1 MQNGQAISG
10 LVERMVQDNI
20 AAQAALLPTVQGRLY
35 DADVQIFDTYSL
47 FSELLDDPV
56 PTFGAKYNVESW
68 CHYCLT
74 GECHLCPQ
82 PDEYMF
88 MDDLHPTQKVHEVMA
103 ARLSEFI
110 GLPYAPEP

>member
-10 LVERMVQDNI
+10 LVEMMVHDNI
-20 AAQAALLPTVQGRLY
+20 AAQAALLPTVQGQLY

-47 FSELLDDPV
+47 FSELLDNPV
-56 PTFGAKYNVESW
+56 PTFGVKFNVESW